1 MELVRA
7 GKQAEARE
15 ALKRIIVNDGNHAMA
30 WAAMVQL
37 ADSDQE
43 RQFCLKQVL
52 RLKPGDPWATQR
64 LHSLQAAPSQP
75 PRTAPAIELPHSV
88 SQAPAQLDERP
99 APARPSPAEPTP
111 AAAPPP
117 KPDESSS
124 VPAPRARASSARPAG
139 GGLTI
144 QHVLLFGGALLA
156 IALVLIFMLYQ
167 EYFAVYPGDKDKVIA
182 LAREWVKAESVGD
195 YVALKGM
202 ACAEYA
208 RQIKPD
214 TYGFMA
220 VLQARFASSGV
231 KYTPA
236 TRNLTYE
243 VIGIGGKS
251 ARVRVSGFMQGIPR
265 AETGIDM
272 VDSVY
277 DLLDR
282 QVFLMKRE
290 DGRWKWCGSR

>member
-7 GKQAEARE
+7 GKKAEARE
-15 ALKRIIVNDGNHAMA
+15 ALKCVIVNDGNNAVA

-37 ADSDQE
+37 TDSDQE

-52 RLKPGDPWATQR
+52 RLKPGDPWATKR
-64 LHSLQAAPSQP
+64 LHSLQAAPAQP
-75 PRTAPAIELPHSV
+75 PLAAPAIGPSPSLSK
-88 SQAPAQLDERP
+88 APAQLDERP
-99 APARPSPAEPTP
+99 APARPTP
-111 AAAPPP
+111 AAAPSP
-117 KPDESSS
+117 KPDGSSPA
-124 VPAPRARASSARPAG
+124 PAPRARASSARPAG

-202 ACAEYA
+202 ACAEHA
-208 RQIKPD
+208 KQIKPD

-290 DGRWKWCGSR
+290 DGRWTWCGSR